1 MAGGGE
7 SVEQDRKKQ
16 MHIAPDWLFL
26 PSPID
31 RNIVLQLLIGLGLTD
46 EAELYLISLLI
57 LK

>member
-7 SVEQDRKKQ
+7 SVEQDRKKK

-26 PSPID
+26 SPID

>member
-7 SVEQDRKKQ
+7 SVEQDRKKKMQ
-16 MHIAPDWLFL
+16 IAPDWLFL
-26 PSPID
+26 PSLID
-31 RNIVLQLLIGLGLTD
+31 RNIVLQRLIGLGLTD